1 MLLLG
6 EQIVMIL
13 GRAIKVIAMLE
24 LIFVQEEL

>member
-13 GRAIKVIAMLE
+13 GRTIKVIAMLE
-24 LIFVQEEL
+24 LIFVQQEL

>member
-13 GRAIKVIAMLE
+13 GRTIKVIAMLE